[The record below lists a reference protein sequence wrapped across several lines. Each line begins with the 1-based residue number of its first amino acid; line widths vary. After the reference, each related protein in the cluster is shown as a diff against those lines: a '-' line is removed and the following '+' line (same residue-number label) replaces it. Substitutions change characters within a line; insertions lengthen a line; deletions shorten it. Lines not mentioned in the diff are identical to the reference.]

1 MSDTNK
7 LHELMALMIWT
18 QRHHLPGPII
28 RIEQRDREAFKKSLE
43 YNEQAVRVNIEDR
56 KGATLIHLTDD
67 NGDQIV
73 FTESEEF
80 DLDKKLAADRLRMI
94 KQNASSVAAQ
104 IRSDIANG
112 VMSNDTLMEA
122 CNALDALGRA

>member
-1 MSDTNK
+1 MPEQHKSPVPPRG
-7 LHELMALMIWT
+7 EA
-18 QRHHLPGPII
+18 QII

-80 DLDKKLAADRLRMI
+80 DLDKKLAADRLRMT
-94 KQNASSVAAQ
+94 KQNASNIAAQ